1 MEMKLRLIELLE
13 QNNEGVHLREISRLL
28 KTGLPNIVRYIKILE
43 KEGVAEK
50 HKDANVIKVKL
61 KENARTI
68 AYLKQVNTERFL
80 VLPKKIQ
87 IAVND
92 FLNELETK
100 PLIVL
105 IFGSYAKKTYSEN
118 SDIDILIVYQKVED
132 EKSIEGAAK
141 RIGSRTN
148 TKISPVY
155 LEYKSFEKNFL
166 DKKHDFS
173 REIRRNVIV
182 LTGTWIYYTLLWRFL
197 E

>member
-13 QNNEGVHLREISRLL
+13 QNNKGVHLRGLSRLL
-28 KTGLPNIVRYIKILE
+28 KTGLPNVIRYTKILE
-43 KEGVAEK
+43 KEGVIEK
-50 HKDANVIKVKL
+50 HKDANIIKVKL
-61 KENARTI
+61 KENVRTI

-92 FLNELETK
+92 FLSELEIK
-100 PLIVL
+100 PLISL
-105 IFGSYAKKTYSEN
+105 IFGSYAKKTYNEN
-118 SDIDILIVYQKVED
+118 SDIDILLVYQKIED
-132 EKSIEGAAK
+132 EKSIENTAK
-141 RIGSRTN
+141 RISLRTN

-155 LEYKSFEKNFL
+155 LDYKNFKKNFL

-173 REIRRNVIV
+173 REIRENVIILNGIEV
-182 LTGTWIYYTLLWRFL
+182 YYPLLWEFL

>member
-13 QNNEGVHLREISRLL
+13 QNNKGVHLREISRLL

-118 SDIDILIVYQKVED
+118 SDIDILLVYQKVED
-132 EKSIEGAAK
+132 EKSIENSAK
-141 RIGSRTN
+141 RISSRTN
-148 TKISPVY
+148 TKIAPVY
-155 LEYKSFEKNFL
+155 IDYKNFERNFL

-173 REIRRNVIV
+173 REIRENVIILNGIEV
-182 LTGTWIYYTLLWRFL
+182 YYPLLWEFL